1 MAEVAV
7 ARGVGERLRA
17 QARLENAV
25 CAARLSSMAD
35 LLDRAYAVSGSAAR
49 EQWRCDN
56 WSSVCAQIG
65 AAQCLTA
72 GRASG
77 FLTTAVTLRER
88 LPKVG
93 ALFAEGSISYPLVR
107 AICTRTALVTD
118 AAAVRA
124 IDAELAAEV
133 AGWGATSV
141 EQTERDIDALVL
153 RHDPYAVRRTQDA
166 ARGTRVSVYTDTA
179 NGVAYVDATVDAADG
194 AAFDARV
201 DRLARTVCPRDPRTL
216 DQRRGAALGALG
228 FGWDRLPCLCEHPD
242 CAAATRP
249 AGGGVV
255 IHVIAHADALDDTP
269 RTPEPTPTPAPTPH
283 PEPAPVPT
291 GDLTT
296 QRRGLSGPT
305 PPMLSKPLSSY
316 TLDGVIAEVSA
327 DPGQHT
333 PASPGIILG
342 GPVLP
347 GPVIARLAKHATA
360 TPLTYPAQGPPE
372 PRYRP
377 SHALAA
383 FIRARDLTCRAPGCA
398 RPATACEID
407 HVIAWPHGPTAAANL
422 ACLCTEHHLLKTFWP
437 GWSYRLDPDGTA
449 TWTDPTGLTATTHPG
464 SRHLFADLTTPA
476 APLTTKGTPPAK
488 HTAGLTM
495 PRRTHTRT
503 QTRHQRIADE
513 RRRNTP
519 WAEHYLRAQIPPF

>member
-1 MAEVAV
+1 
-7 ARGVGERLRA
+7 
-17 QARLENAV
+17 
-25 CAARLSSMAD
+25 
-35 LLDRAYAVSGSAAR
+35 
-49 EQWRCDN
+49 
-56 WSSVCAQIG
+56 
-65 AAQCLTA
+65 
-72 GRASG
+72 
-77 FLTTAVTLRER
+77 
-88 LPKVG
+88 
-93 ALFAEGSISYPLVR
+93 
-107 AICTRTALVTD
+107 
-118 AAAVRA
+118 
-124 IDAELAAEV
+124 
-133 AGWGATSV
+133 
-141 EQTERDIDALVL
+141 
-153 RHDPYAVRRTQDA
+153 
-166 ARGTRVSVYTDTA
+166 TA

-255 IHVIAHADALDDTP
+255 IHVIAHADALDETP
-269 RTPEPTPTPAPTPH
+269 TPEPLPAPASASASAPAPAAQSVTAPPPQPNTQPASTPTPHTEA
-283 PEPAPVPT
+283 APVPT
-291 GDLTT
+291 GNLTT
-296 QRRGLSGPT
+296 QRRGLSGPI
-305 PPMLSKPLSSY
+305 PPMLSQPLSSY
-316 TLDGVIAEVSA
+316 TLARVIAEVSA

-333 PASPGIILG
+333 PASPGVILG

-347 GPVIARLAKHATA
+347 GPVIARLAQHATR
-360 TPLTYPAQGPPE
+360 TPLTHPAQAPPE

-377 SHALAA
+377 SRALAA
-383 FIRARDLTCRAPGCA
+383 FIRAGDLTCRAPGCA

-422 ACLCTEHHLLKTFWP
+422 ASLCTEHHLLKTFWP

-449 TWTDPTGLTATTHPG
+449 TWTDPTGLTAITHPG

-519 WAEHYLRAQIPPF
+519 WAEQYLRAQIPPF